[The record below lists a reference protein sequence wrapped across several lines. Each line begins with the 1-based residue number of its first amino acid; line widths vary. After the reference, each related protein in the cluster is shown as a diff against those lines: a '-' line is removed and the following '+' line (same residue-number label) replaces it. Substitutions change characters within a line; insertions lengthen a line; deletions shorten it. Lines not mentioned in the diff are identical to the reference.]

1 MTIGPP
7 QPPED
12 EHRLASRTPS
22 YEHPKTKVN
31 WPLVAV
37 IAAIVVGLAFISVV
51 LAVVAG
57 LVILLLLT
65 VGLAGPHGWIPGSI
79 GDDTKA
85 AIPKRRRG
93 PRDY

>member
-1 MTIGPP
+1 L
-7 QPPED
+7 D
-12 EHRLASRTPS
+12 
-22 YEHPKTKVN
+22 HPKTKVN

-37 IAAIVVGLAFISVV
+37 MAAIVVGLALISIV

-65 VGLAGPHGWIPGSI
+65 VGLAGPRGWIPGSI

-85 AIPKRRRG
+85 AIPKRRKG